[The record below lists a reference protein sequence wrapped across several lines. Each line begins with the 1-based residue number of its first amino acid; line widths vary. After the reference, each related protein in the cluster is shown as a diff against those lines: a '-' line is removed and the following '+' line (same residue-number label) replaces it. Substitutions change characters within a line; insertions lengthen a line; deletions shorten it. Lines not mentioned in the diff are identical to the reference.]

1 MKAKQI
7 SGWTLENIGFATLV
21 IAVTALFAWMLTPYF
36 GAILWGL
43 VAAIV
48 FRPLYVWLAKQFGG
62 RKGSA
67 ASVTLILIISVVIVP
82 AGLLG
87 ASLVAEASGI
97 YERVQSGQLD
107 LGAILVKG
115 VTSLPGPLETWARDY
130 GLADPERIRTMIAP
144 SLSTGLRTVA
154 GQALT
159 VGQGAL
165 SFLAALGVM
174 LYLTFF
180 LLRDSEQLGDRF
192 RTALPLEPALRDQL
206 IEKFLTVVR
215 AIMKG
220 TVAVAVMQGIVGG
233 LIFWMLG
240 VEGALLWGLMM
251 GFFSLIPA
259 VGTGIVWVPVA
270 LYLIATGSFWEGAI
284 LVFCGLFIIG
294 LIDNLLRPILVGK
307 DTKLPDFVVLIAT
320 VAGLELFG
328 LTGFIIGPIIAA
340 LFIAVWD
347 MVTQVR
353 GQQIKADAAKG

>member
-1 MKAKQI
+1 MARKATD
-7 SGWTLENIGFATLV
+7 GWNHENIGFATLV
-21 IAVTALFAWMLTPYF
+21 VAVTALFLWLLVPYF

-48 FRPLYVWLAKQFGG
+48 FRPLHVALVKRLGG
-62 RKGSA
+62 REGLSA
-67 ASVTLILIISVVIVP
+67 SITLVVIIAVVIIP

-87 ASLVAEASGI
+87 VSLVQEASGI
-97 YERVQSGQLD
+97 YARVENGEID
-107 LGAILVKG
+107 LGGVLAKG
-115 VTSLPGPLETWARDY
+115 VNALPASVEAMAKQY
-130 GLADPERIRTMIAP
+130 GLTNSGRLQEIIGPG
-144 SLSTGLRTVA
+144 LSSGLKAVA
-154 GQALT
+154 GQALN

-165 SFLAALGVM
+165 SLLAALGVM

-180 LLRDSEQLGDRF
+180 LLRDGDTLGDRF
-192 RTALPLEPALRDQL
+192 RTALPLQPDLRDRL

-215 AIMKG
+215 ATMKG

-233 LIFWMLG
+233 LIFWFLG
-240 VEGALLWGLMM
+240 VEGALLWGLLM

-270 LYLIATGSFWEGAI
+270 LYLLLTGSVWQGVV
-284 LVFCGLFIIG
+284 LVFCGLFVIG

-320 VAGLELFG
+320 VAGLELYG
-328 LTGFIIGPIIAA
+328 LTGFIVGPIIAA

-353 GQQIKADAAKG
+353 GQSPEAKS